1 MNEIKIDNEFQVLIP
16 TLSNDEFNQLKKNIL
31 EDGCR
36 DALIIW
42 NGILIDGHNRYK
54 ICTENGVKFKTIEM
68 NFSNREEA
76 IEWIIRNQFGRRN
89 LLPYVRSQL
98 ALTLESVIKQKA
110 KEKQIKEGKKLGG
123 TLMQKSAE
131 GVISTRKELAKLAGV
146 SHDII
151 DKVKVIER
159 EATTEQ
165 KQALL
170 KGDKKVNTV
179 YRELRPKKPMQ
190 ESKGISEIKICT
202 KCGKE
207 KTLEYFYSGR
217 NTCKDCSNKQRTNSN
232 IKDVKGNII
241 KSSVEAEAL
250 SKQYADDI
258 ERELYNID
266 KIVEYNVDDM
276 KEELDG
282 LVNYF
287 IRNIKDCLETR
298 NTVLENDENKQ
309 KIKDILINTETEIEK
324 IKGIF
329 L

>member
-98 ALTLESVIKQKA
+98 ALRLESVIKEKA

-190 ESKGISEIKICT
+190 EIRSISQIKICT

-207 KTLEYFYSGR
+207 KTLEYFYNGR

-232 IKDVKGNII
+232 IKDVKGNVI

-298 NTVLENDENKQ
+298 NAVLENNENKQ